1 MSKFSFRL
9 AKVEKVRALEADE
22 HKRIFQEKIQAVKRQ
37 EEKIKNIDAAIS
49 HELKINDLLFREHQ
63 LERLEYL
70 ATEKWLLEKEKD
82 RLLADQEKAKEQYIA
97 KKIEHRKLEILREK
111 ALTVYQEEVGRK
123 TQTVLDELSLISFHR
138 RKQ

>member
-1 MSKFSFRL
+1 MPKFSFRM
-9 AKVEKVRALEADE
+9 AKVEKVRAIEADE

-70 ATEKWLLEKEKD
+70 ATEKWFLEKEKD
-82 RLLADQEKAKEQYIA
+82 RLLFEQEKAKEQYIA
-97 KKIEHRKLEILREK
+97 KKIEHKKLEILRDK
-111 ALTVYQEEVGRK
+111 AFALYREEVGRK
-123 TQTVLDELSLISFHR
+123 TQAVLDELSLISFQR
-138 RKQ
+138 RKN